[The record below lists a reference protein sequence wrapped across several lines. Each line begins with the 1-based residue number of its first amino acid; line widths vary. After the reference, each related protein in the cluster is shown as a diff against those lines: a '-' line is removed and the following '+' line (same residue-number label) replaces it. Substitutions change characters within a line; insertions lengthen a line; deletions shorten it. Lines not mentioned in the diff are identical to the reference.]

1 MHRETWNHYC
11 QQLIETGGTKA
22 GLSWMNFGPAADE
35 NNEYKLDKHELKIM
49 KGAIVDVKHIRTSQT
64 SKPA

>member
-1 MHRETWNHYC
+1 
-11 QQLIETGGTKA
+11 
-22 GLSWMNFGPAADE
+22 MNFGPAADE